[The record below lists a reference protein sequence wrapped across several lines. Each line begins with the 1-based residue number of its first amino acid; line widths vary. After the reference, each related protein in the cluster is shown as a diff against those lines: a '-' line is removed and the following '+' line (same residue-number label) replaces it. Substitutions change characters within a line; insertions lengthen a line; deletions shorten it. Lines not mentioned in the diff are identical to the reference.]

1 MRIINRYLSRRSAL
15 KFVLTTSFFLFLTVV
30 SGIFEARLCSTF
42 LPSRE
47 AVANPVAKKKSPGGN
62 SNQNG
67 MNFFA
72 PVSMELS
79 EVELQTFL
87 ERYSELYE
95 FPFFIDRRV
104 DPTTLVSGSYTDVP
118 LVSALADILER
129 VDLSYCVVD
138 NVFLYVGP
146 KQAAGE
152 ALLLFYLKRA
162 QLFEEYPRQI
172 AEKLGATIDFEI
184 QPYSEPQS
192 SFQALAKRSRLKFS
206 GFEKTPFDLWRG
218 VALKNVTV
226 ADVLTV
232 MTIGFNVDYQYE
244 SSSGS
249 IKPTSL
255 NRRQKVMRFYPKE
268 YAAKIKKKDH
278 PNCSFHETTY
288 ENEPSICVTG
298 FFEEV
303 ALVEYEFFQIWQE
316 ELSEQAKPAHSTE
329 STSKSTKNSR
339 SNNSSSTHAEV
350 TGTVSNKTLND
361 LFAYLKKNTKI
372 TCVLDD
378 SLASTG
384 VTLDTR
390 VTCEFNH
397 SDVNDIASIIAS
409 KINAKATINGETI
422 VFSKK

>member
-1 MRIINRYLSRRSAL
+1 MLS
-15 KFVLTTSFFLFLTVV
+15 V
-30 SGIFEARLCSTF
+30 FEASLYSEI
-42 LPSRE
+42 LSPSK
-47 AVANPVAKKKSPGGN
+47 AVAEPIAKKKSTGDN

-72 PVSMELS
+72 PGSMELS
-79 EVELQTFL
+79 DVELHSFL

-118 LVSALADILER
+118 LVSALADLLEKI
-129 VDLSYCVVD
+129 DLSYCVVD
-138 NVFLYVGP
+138 NVFLYIGP

-152 ALLLFYLKRA
+152 ALLLFYLKRS

-172 AEKLGATIDFEI
+172 AEKLSATIDFEI
-184 QPYSEPQS
+184 PPYTEPQK

-206 GFEKTPFDLWRG
+206 GFDKTPFDLWRG
-218 VALKNVTV
+218 VTLENVAV
-226 ADVLTV
+226 ADVLTI
-232 MTIGFNVDYQYE
+232 MTIGFNVDYRYD
-244 SSSGS
+244 SPSGS
-249 IKPTSL
+249 IKPATL
-255 NRRQKVMRFYPKE
+255 NRRQKVMRYYPKE
-268 YAAKIKKKDH
+268 SVSKIKKKNY

-288 ENEPSICVTG
+288 ENEPAVCVTG
-298 FFEEV
+298 VFEDV
-303 ALVEYEFFQIWQE
+303 ALVEYDCFQIYQE
-316 ELSEQAKPAHSTE
+316 EMSEQAKPAHSTE
-329 STSKSTKNSR
+329 SASRSVKNSKTDD
-339 SNNSSSTHAEV
+339 SSSTHAEV
-350 TGTVSNKTLND
+350 TGTVANKTLHD

-390 VTCEFNH
+390 VTCEFKH
-397 SDVNDIASIIAS
+397 SDVNDIAAIIAS
-409 KINAKATINGETI
+409 KINAKATVNDGTV